1 MALVP
6 HLSTASMVA
15 KDNTT
20 INTPADSM
28 HDDIVNNSLYT
39 RFKEAFNLTLR
50 NHPGI
55 LPGAP
60 TVINSIQK
68 TLFKVQMKRALKEKE
83 LRTQLDAIKS
93 EKDKLEQQLRKEIGL
108 NALTVTEL
116 AEQLEDTKS
125 GKDKQ
130 QESLNKEI
138 IAVQAVK
145 DDLKKMMTQVTH
157 EKDELTKHLTY
168 ISQSR
173 AELEKTLET
182 ELQLI
187 NKDRDAL
194 KKTILER
201 EKLQKRRMENKDL
214 ETKIIQMSHVVN
226 EDRDALQSEEAQL
239 LNCKEQIKQLKQ
251 ENESTQQSLS
261 QEKVQLKSIAD
272 ELQAK
277 KAALIESKCEI
288 EMQYQKELDDLDT
301 QIECRKKKHEKDM
314 ETVVKRKIV
323 TWRNGGSDTGGLG
336 TLNRTSAQLVHSPT
350 KKDIESLIHSR
361 VNEKLK
367 ELLSSASEESASES
381 VSLKSKS
388 SEESNYSEEGR
399 IESEIDRLR
408 EEIHQVKVHEL
419 KTNLQPTRCM
429 GYPTQQGA
437 MERVND
443 YRYMSPGEDHSRQNY
458 EHQHTDSRYTSPIDD
473 YRRISPPR
481 MVPPQ
486 TSRQQHH
493 GGRPHYRYDDEERD
507 DIDVTLNRR
516 STSSFGRFR
525 DGGGCGRDAME
536 RIHHHATPPR
546 RDASLKQYTSRHRY

>member
-1 MALVP
+1 MTLVET
-6 HLSTASMVA
+6 SINMVT

-83 LRTQLDAIKS
+83 LRTQLDAIKA

-157 EKDELTKHLTY
+157 EKEELTKHLTY

-214 ETKIIQMSHVVN
+214 ENKIIQMSHAVN

-251 ENESTQQSLS
+251 ENESTQQSLE
-261 QEKVQLKSIAD
+261 QEQAQLRSIAD

-277 KAALIESKCEI
+277 KLALIESKCEI
-288 EMQYQKELDDLDT
+288 EKQYQKELDGLDS
-301 QIECRKKKHEKDM
+301 QIECRKKKHENDM
-314 ETVVKRKIV
+314 ETAVKRKIV

-336 TLNRTSAQLVHSPT
+336 TLNRTSAQVVNSPT
-350 KKDIESLIHSR
+350 KKDIESLINSR

-367 ELLSSASEESASES
+367 ELLSSASEESVSES

-388 SEESNYSEEGR
+388 SEESNDSEEGR

-419 KTNLQPTRCM
+419 KKNLQPTRCM
-429 GYPTQQGA
+429 GYPTQQRA
-437 MERVND
+437 KRVND
-443 YRYMSPGEDHSRQNY
+443 CRYMSPGEDYSRQNY
-458 EHQHTDSRYTSPIDD
+458 EHQHTDSQYTSPIDD

-481 MVPPQ
+481 MLPPH
-486 TSRQQHH
+486 TSRQQHR
-493 GGRPHYRYDDEERD
+493 GGRTHYRYDDEERD

-516 STSSFGRFR
+516 SIASNSFGRFS